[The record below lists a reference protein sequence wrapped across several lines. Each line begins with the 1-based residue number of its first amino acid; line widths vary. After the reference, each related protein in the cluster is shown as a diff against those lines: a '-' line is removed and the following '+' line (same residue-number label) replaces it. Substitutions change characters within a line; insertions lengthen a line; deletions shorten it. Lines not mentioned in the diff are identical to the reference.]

1 MGKEGLKFAFK
12 MIEHEFD
19 RLESEKQKLENQNYK
34 LRKGWILKSYW
45 LDVRTVQYGT
55 SYTAENC
62 ILLDP

>member
-34 LRKGWILKSYW
+34 LRKGWVLESYW
-45 LDVRTVQYGT
+45 SDVRTVQYGT
-55 SYTAENC
+55 FYTAENF
-62 ILLDP
+62 ILLNP